1 MFTIAI
7 IGRPNVGKSTLFN
20 KLVGKNLAI
29 VKDYIGVT
37 RDRKEAIGNLGPIE
51 FKIIDTAGWVDNSK
65 NETIEIKMLEQIEKA
80 VKMSDIC
87 LFLVDGKNGIHPDDQ
102 YLAGKLRQIDK
113 KFILLI
119 NKCDNINSDLIFD
132 KEFYR
137 LGFGK
142 PIAISAEHKNEF
154 NLIYD
159 AIEPYYNEY
168 IKKIEELE
176 NLDDKNDNDDENKFL
191 KLAVIGR
198 PNSGKSTLINRLL
211 GEERVIT
218 GEEAGITRDS
228 IAIDWEYNG
237 RKIKLIDTAG
247 IRKKRNIN
255 EDLEKFSVEESIRTI
270 KFAQVVLLMIDS
282 SSPFDTQD
290 LSIASILVKEGRG
303 VVFVLNKWDLIE
315 DKHKLINKAIKV
327 IEENS
332 PELKGCPI
340 VPISAKNGT
349 NIDKLM
355 SSVFKVFA
363 DWNKYIA
370 TSKLNQW
377 LHIIESENPP
387 PLFKGQTT
395 RLKYIT
401 QAKIR
406 PPTFVLFTNSPTKL
420 ENTSYNRFIINRLRK
435 DFNLQNTIVRLILK
449 KSKNPYDKKRQ

>member
-1 MFTIAI
+1 
-7 IGRPNVGKSTLFN
+7 
-20 KLVGKNLAI
+20 
-29 VKDYIGVT
+29 
-37 RDRKEAIGNLGPIE
+37 
-51 FKIIDTAGWVDNSK
+51 
-65 NETIEIKMLEQIEKA
+65 
-80 VKMSDIC
+80 
-87 LFLVDGKNGIHPDDQ
+87 
-102 YLAGKLRQIDK
+102 
-113 KFILLI
+113 
-119 NKCDNINSDLIFD
+119 
-132 KEFYR
+132 
-137 LGFGK
+137 
-142 PIAISAEHKNEF
+142 
-154 NLIYD
+154 
-159 AIEPYYNEY
+159 
-168 IKKIEELE
+168 
-176 NLDDKNDNDDENKFL
+176 
-191 KLAVIGR
+191 
-198 PNSGKSTLINRLL
+198 
-211 GEERVIT
+211 
-218 GEEAGITRDS
+218 
-228 IAIDWEYNG
+228 
-237 RKIKLIDTAG
+237 
-247 IRKKRNIN
+247 
-255 EDLEKFSVEESIRTI
+255 
-270 KFAQVVLLMIDS
+270 MIDS

-449 KSKNPYDKKRQ
+449 KSKNPYNKKRQ